1 MNSGFVP
8 KGNYSL
14 KNLIER
20 VVERRHGGNAIAE
33 VTIHGGEHHLE
44 TERAGERIPYHED
57 GERWESARES
67 IRQALEAGILTASFE
82 DSNAREKY
90 IPKSDWEILRG
101 DSFAESYATLSYCT
115 LQHGD
120 FGSSRGALVCIS
132 TLEADAFINT
142 LDRETANSRIETPTQ
157 SDENIRAALLAVPK
171 KGATLKDY
179 QKAYELIGGTLP
191 KKGKGK
197 TYDEKEVLRCHN
209 EELAS
214 LKGKCADKVLSA
226 AEKKIAVQRVQE
238 KFSMASYES
247 THKYLT
253 RHKAANLPYKS

>member
-1 MNSGFVP
+1 MTP
-8 KGNYSL
+8 KG
-14 KNLIER
+14 
-20 VVERRHGGNAIAE
+20 
-33 VTIHGGEHHLE
+33 
-44 TERAGERIPYHED
+44 
-57 GERWESARES
+57 
-67 IRQALEAGILTASFE
+67 
-82 DSNAREKY
+82 
-90 IPKSDWEILRG
+90 
-101 DSFAESYATLSYCT
+101 
-115 LQHGD
+115 
-120 FGSSRGALVCIS
+120 
-132 TLEADAFINT
+132 
-142 LDRETANSRIETPTQ
+142 
-157 SDENIRAALLAVPK
+157 K
-171 KGATLKDY
+171 KA
-179 QKAYELIGGTLP
+179 